1 MIRLIHKMSDKLK
14 GHHILLYAGDFARLQ
29 SIYTNISPNYVIREL
44 VRKHCEAVELKIRS
58 TQDERNNPSRTVL
71 KGSAKV

>member
-1 MIRLIHKMSDKLK
+1 MPDKLK

-44 VRKHCEAVELKIRS
+44 VRKHCETVEQKIRS
-58 TQDERNNPSRTVL
+58 NHDTKNEDNPGRAA
-71 KGSAKV
+71 GNR